1 MGWFHGFKLHIIIN
15 DKAELL
21 SFAVTQTN
29 VDGREPLK
37 NEGFL
42 KEIFGKIFADKGY
55 ISEKLQ
61 KLLFVDG
68 IELITFVIT

>member
-1 MGWFHGFKLHIIIN
+1 
-15 DKAELL
+15 
-21 SFAVTQTN
+21 
-29 VDGREPLK
+29 LK